1 MLSLVA
7 NSQAFTGL
15 AGAGAFAGVLGKL
28 SSIVEYVTS
37 AIAKFSAL
45 FTSPAN
51 LAGKFTSFASAA
63 GNQLSASAGIS
74 ASSASGEI
82 SFFQA
87 VSRAFGVLGM
97 GTNTLRL
104 LGGLWTTVWIAL
116 VSVAFSIIL
125 GFLFGMLMTV
135 KKRPVQIICR
145 IYLEFMR
152 IMPQMVLLFVAYYG
166 LTRMFN
172 ISLSG
177 EAASILVFT
186 LWGTAEMGDLVRGA
200 LESVPKH
207 QYESGRAIGLT
218 ERQIFLYIVIPQT
231 LRLLIPLSMNL
242 ITRMIKTTS
251 LVVFVGV
258 IEVVKIGQQIIE
270 ANRLTVPTASIAVY
284 FVIFMMYFFVCWI
297 LSLAARFIEKKQK
310 L

>member
-1 MLSLVA
+1 MLSSDASVNMLD
-7 NSQAFTGL
+7 
-15 AGAGAFAGVLGKL
+15 
-28 SSIVEYVTS
+28 
-37 AIAKFSAL
+37 AIR
-45 FTSPAN
+45 
-51 LAGKFTSFASAA
+51 
-63 GNQLSASAGIS
+63 
-74 ASSASGEI
+74 E
-82 SFFQA
+82 
-87 VSRAFGVLGM
+87 AFGVLTM
-97 GTNTLRL
+97 GTNTVRL
-104 LGGLWTTVWIAL
+104 LGGLWVTVWIAL

-135 KKRPVQIICR
+135 KNRVVKTVCR

-152 IMPQMVLLFVAYYG
+152 IMPQMVLLFLAYYG
-166 LTRMFN
+166 LTRMFS

-200 LESVPKH
+200 LESVPNH

-218 ERQIFLYIVIPQT
+218 ERQIFFYIIIPQT
-231 LRLLIPLSMNL
+231 LRPLLPLSMNL

-297 LSLAARFIEKKQK
+297 LSLAARAVERSQK
-310 L
+310 R

>member
-1 MLSLVA
+1 MLSSDV
-7 NSQAFTGL
+7 SMMD
-15 AGAGAFAGVLGKL
+15 
-28 SSIVEYVTS
+28 
-37 AIAKFSAL
+37 AIR
-45 FTSPAN
+45 
-51 LAGKFTSFASAA
+51 
-63 GNQLSASAGIS
+63 Q
-74 ASSASGEI
+74 
-82 SFFQA
+82 
-87 VSRAFGVLGM
+87 AFGVLTM
-97 GTNTLRL
+97 GTNFVRL
-104 LGGLWTTVWIAL
+104 LGGLWVTVWIAL
-116 VSVAFSIIL
+116 VSVAFSIVL

-135 KKRPVQIICR
+135 KNRVVQTVCR

-152 IMPQMVLLFVAYYG
+152 IMPQMVLLFLAYYG

-218 ERQIFLYIVIPQT
+218 ERQIFFYIIIPQT
-231 LRLLIPLSMNL
+231 LRPLLPLSMNL

-284 FVIFMMYFFVCWI
+284 FVIFMMYFFVCWF
-297 LSLAARFIEKKQK
+297 LSLAARAVEKRQRK
-310 L
+310 